1 MGAIF
6 HDLTGLTKEELC
18 SVCGRPPHPCDDPEC
33 VPPTKEIYRRLIHCL
48 AENGFLRADRDAFAE
63 AFYLLWLS
71 SDRDEW
77 DGKAVE
83 HFDALMDKA
92 CSYGEAK
99 NKMPNDLANR
109 RTAASS
115 PGVQR
120 NEVER
125 G

>member
-99 NKMPNDLANR
+99 NKMPNAEVSER
-109 RTAASS
+109 SAAGAESARL
-115 PGVQR
+115 PG
-120 NEVER
+120 
-125 G
+125 